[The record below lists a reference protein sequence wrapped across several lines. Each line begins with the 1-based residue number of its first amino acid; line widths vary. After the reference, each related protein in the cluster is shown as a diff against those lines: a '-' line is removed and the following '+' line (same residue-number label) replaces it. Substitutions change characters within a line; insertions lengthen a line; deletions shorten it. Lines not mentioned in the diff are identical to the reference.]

1 MAYEMEIKA
10 KIDKIIKNN
19 LVNKEIVTVL
29 DFNNNGKYKI
39 LPDQQNLE
47 IDTNSFSNEMY
58 KNYKKF
64 KKIIEDIVDYEIED
78 IKFKEECL
86 KLNFMPNEELIN
98 KIYFCLFSDIK
109 KKKKRENNNT
119 YWYLLLLI
127 LLGVGIY
134 YYYVNFYQ
142 NKLA

>member
-1 MAYEMEIKA
+1 MEIKA

-47 IDTNSFSNEMY
+47 IDSYSFSNEMY

-78 IKFKEECL
+78 INFNKECL

-98 KIYFCLFSDIK
+98 KIYFCLFNEIK

-127 LLGVGIY
+127 LIGAGL

-142 NKLA
+142 NKLV